1 MLGPDPLLRGCTDR
15 SQPGFRAYLP
25 RVVTSL
31 RVVMSH
37 AVQKGI
43 LLEVFGL
50 RLHQVEVRNVRWRTA
65 ILDMV
70 FLTVLEISQLSV
82 EGRV

>member
-1 MLGPDPLLRGCTDR
+1 MPL
-15 SQPGFRAYLP
+15 
-25 RVVTSL
+25 
-31 RVVMSH
+31 
-37 AVQKGI
+37 AVQMGI

-70 FLTVLEISQLSV
+70 FLTVLEIIRLSV
-82 EGRV
+82 EGRVCKHLPYQKHKVITVPNVIRLAFVLL